1 MHNESK
7 VPTNPSHIIKL
18 STLQKRNLGIVSHCL
33 IIMVF
38 NFLIFIIFF
47 FAYMSGNFSKKMYT
61 LNVSFNFSAANPHG
75 VRTVEVCQK
84 AFMHVYAITEK
95 RVRLQREKL
104 ICQYGITPQTR
115 PECPSGTP
123 SRTQDQEPVSEPID
137 LRRKRDPPPMIPI
150 SLKAPD
156 KDIALVHNFFLNQ
169 LWKPEYI
176 GTAT

>member
-1 MHNESK
+1 
-7 VPTNPSHIIKL
+7 
-18 STLQKRNLGIVSHCL
+18 
-33 IIMVF
+33 
-38 NFLIFIIFF
+38 
-47 FAYMSGNFSKKMYT
+47 
-61 LNVSFNFSAANPHG
+61 
-75 VRTVEVCQK
+75 VEVCQK

-104 ICQYGITPQTR
+104 ICQYGITLPTQPTR
-115 PECPSGTP
+115 PTDTA
-123 SRTQDQEPVSEPID
+123 SRTQGQEPVNEPID

-150 SLKAPD
+150 LIKAPD